1 MLVEIR
7 DTMKY
12 GLVNGEKTS
21 ASPKLAGYCP
31 LCGGQLVSKCGNTK
45 VHHWAHKNTKEC
57 DSWWE
62 RETQWH
68 RDWKNCFPV
77 EWQEV
82 VHKDQSGEKHIAD
95 IKTPDG
101 LVVEF
106 QHSHITREERD
117 SRETFYEHIIW
128 VVDGTRRKMDYRKF
142 DSGRKSLTRTPMAK
156 VYNVPYPEKIL
167 PNDWLDSKK
176 IVILDFNGTSKQE
189 HPSKQQLA
197 MFWLSKGE
205 SIMRCM
211 QITKFDVISWVSS
224 GELLAVL
231 NEV

>member
-1 MLVEIR
+1 
-7 DTMKY
+7 
-12 GLVNGEKTS
+12 
-21 ASPKLAGYCP
+21 
-31 LCGGQLVSKCGNTK
+31 LVSKCGNTK

-106 QHSHITREERD
+106 QHSHVTREERD

-205 SIMRCM
+205 SLMRCM

>member
-1 MLVEIR
+1 MLFEIR

-21 ASPKLAGYCP
+21 ASPKLVGFCP

-95 IKTPDG
+95 VKTPHG
-101 LVVEF
+101 LVIEF
-106 QHSHITREERD
+106 QHSNITIEERD
-117 SRETFYEHIIW
+117 SREAFYEYMIW
-128 VVDGTRRKMDYRKF
+128 VVDGTRRKTDLVRFNAGISYFKQSKMSNVF
-142 DSGRKSLTRTPMAK
+142 F
-156 VYNVPYPEKIL
+156 VPYPEEVLSK
-167 PNDWLDSKK
+167 DWLGSRE
-176 IVILDFNGTSKQE
+176 IVILDFNGESIN
-189 HPSKQQLA
+189 PSQQLF
-197 MFWLSKGE
+197 MFWRPKGKPL
-205 SIMRCM
+205 MQCM
-211 QITKFDVISWVSS
+211 SLLKSDLVGWIRS
-224 GELLAVL
+224 GELINVIR
-231 NEV
+231 E

>member
-21 ASPKLAGYCP
+21 ASPKLFGYCP

-106 QHSHITREERD
+106 QHSHVTREERD

-205 SIMRCM
+205 SLMRCM

>member
-12 GLVNGEKTS
+12 GFVNGEKTS
-21 ASPKLAGYCP
+21 ASPKLVGYCP

-167 PNDWLDSKK
+167 PNDWLDSKE
-176 IVILDFNGTSKQE
+176 IVILDFNGISNHE
-189 HPSKQQLA
+189 HPSKQHLA
-197 MFWLSKGE
+197 MFWLPKGE
-205 SIMRCM
+205 SLMRCM
-211 QITKFDVISWVSS
+211 QTTKFDMISLVAS
-224 GELLAVL
+224 GALWRLL
-231 NEV
+231 NE

>member
-12 GLVNGEKTS
+12 GLVNGEKNL
-21 ASPKLAGYCP
+21 ASPKLVGYCP

-106 QHSHITREERD
+106 QHSHITRDERD
-117 SRETFYEHIIW
+117 SRETFYEHMIW
-128 VVDGTRRKMDYRKF
+128 VVDGTRRKNDLDKF
-142 DSGRKSLTRTPMAK
+142 NAGATYFKQSKMPN
-156 VYNVPYPEKIL
+156 VFFVPYPEEVMPK
-167 PNDWLDSKK
+167 DWLGSKE
-176 IVILDFNGTSKQE
+176 IVILDFNGTSNDVQS
-189 HPSKQQLA
+189 SKQQLA
-197 MFWLSKGE
+197 MLWRPKGKPL
-205 SIMRCM
+205 IQCM
-211 QITKFDVISWVSS
+211 YITKHTLISWITKGDLVALLR
-224 GELLAVL
+224 EL
-231 NEV
+231 

>member
-7 DTMKY
+7 NAMKY

-21 ASPKLAGYCP
+21 ASSKLVGFCP

-117 SRETFYEHIIW
+117 SRETFYEHMIW

-142 DSGRKSLTRTPMAK
+142 DSGRKSLTRTPMAN
-156 VYNVPYPEKIL
+156 VYFVLYPEKIL
-167 PNDWLDSKK
+167 PNDWLDSKE
-176 IVILDFNGTSKQE
+176 IVILDFNGISNHE

-197 MFWLSKGE
+197 MFWLPKGE
-205 SIMRCM
+205 SLMRCK
-211 QITKFDVISWVSS
+211 QIPKFDVISLVAS
-224 GELLAVL
+224 GALWRLL
-231 NEV
+231 NE

>member
-1 MLVEIR
+1 
-7 DTMKY
+7 MKY

-21 ASPKLAGYCP
+21 ASPKLVGYCP

-117 SRETFYEHIIW
+117 SRETFYEHMIW
-128 VVDGTRRKMDYRKF
+128 VVDGTRRKNDLDKF
-142 DSGRKSLTRTPMAK
+142 NAGTKYFKQSKMHN
-156 VYNVPYPEKIL
+156 VFFVPYPDEVL
-167 PNDWLDSKK
+167 PKVWMGSKEF
-176 IVILDFNGTSKQE
+176 VIIDFNGTSNDV
-189 HPSKQQLA
+189 HSSKQQLA
-197 MFWLSKGE
+197 MLWRPKGK
-205 SIMRCM
+205 SLMQCM
-211 QITKFDVISWVSS
+211 YITKHILISWIIN
-224 GELLAVL
+224 GELVEVL
-231 NEV
+231 REF